1 MTVLEGGKIS
11 ARQFMAVLIVLR
23 TVPVTLVFSLISNV
37 NHVQDVWIAV
47 IIGAAITIPFVILV
61 TKLSLRFPGKTII
74 EYSQILLGPV
84 IGRLLSLIILWCFL
98 CISIDITR
106 GLGEAYVIAI
116 MPETPIFA
124 FMIMLAF
131 MCCYATRSGLEV
143 ICRLGEDVFYVLVF
157 VLLLTYVLPYNAM
170 RFENLRPILT
180 WGVSNLVPPTV
191 ANLGYYSQFLIIG
204 MLVPYLSKPE
214 DSTKYAIYA
223 VLISGALMALA
234 AVALVAV
241 FGPTANSWTL
251 PLFSLSRMI
260 SLGEFFERIEAAVM
274 AAWTLSTGIKLAL
287 LLWAVSLGIAQLFN
301 LKAFEHLVYPLG
313 AVIVSLSLSFFESM
327 VELEDFLAKASAMA
341 SILVVGVTLLLL
353 YAALGVRTVIYRR
366 KGGSG

>member
-11 ARQFMAVLIVLR
+11 GRQFMAVLIVLR
-23 TVPVTLVFSLISNV
+23 IVPVTLVFSLISNV
-37 NHVQDVWIAV
+37 NHVQDVWIGV
-47 IIGAAITIPFVILV
+47 IIGAVITIPFAALV

-84 IGRLLSLIILWCFL
+84 IGRILSSLILWCFL
-98 CISIDITR
+98 CTSIDITR

-116 MPETPIFA
+116 MPETPILA
-124 FMIMLAF
+124 FMIMLVF
-131 MCCYATRSGLEV
+131 MSCYAARSGLEV

-170 RFENLRPILT
+170 RFENLRPILA
-180 WGVSNLVPPTV
+180 WGVSNLVPPVV

-204 MLVPYLSKPE
+204 MLVPYLNRPQ
-214 DSTKYAIYA
+214 DATRYAIYA
-223 VLISGALMALA
+223 VLISGALMVLA
-234 AVALVAV
+234 VVVLVVV

-260 SLGEFFERIEAAVM
+260 SLGEFFERIEVAVM

-287 LLWAVSLGIAQLFN
+287 LLWATSLTIAQVFN
-301 LKAFEHLVYPLG
+301 LQAFEHLVYPLG
-313 AVIVSLSLSFFESM
+313 AVVVASGLFFFESM
-327 VELEDFLAKASAMA
+327 VDLEDFLAKAGAMS
-341 SILVVGVTLLLL
+341 SILVAGVAFAIL
-353 YAALGVRTVIYRR
+353 YAALGIRMLIYRR
-366 KGGSG
+366 KGGAG